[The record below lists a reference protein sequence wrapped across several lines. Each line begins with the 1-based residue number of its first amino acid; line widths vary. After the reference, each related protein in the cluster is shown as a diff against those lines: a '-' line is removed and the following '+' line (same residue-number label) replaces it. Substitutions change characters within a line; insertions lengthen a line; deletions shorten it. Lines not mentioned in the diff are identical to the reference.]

1 MGLDYAVLAL
11 EKTDEGFR
19 LSENE
24 CHKADKGKPEVE
36 NASVMIP
43 DSTAY
48 LRVKMADGV
57 CNFSYSLD
65 GKKFKNIGKPFT
77 ARAGNGLVR
86 KSEHSAHVP
95 RLPMTAAAPIST
107 GSV

>member
-1 MGLDYAVLAL
+1 ML
-11 EKTDEGFR
+11 
-19 LSENE
+19 
-24 CHKADKGKPEVE
+24 
-36 NASVMIP
+36 P

-77 ARAGNGLVR
+77 AREEMDWCENRNIL
-86 KSEHSAHVP
+86 HS
-95 RLPMTAAAPIST
+95 SQ
-107 GSV
+107 GCQ